1 MHYLFFFDNLVC
13 DFRYAL
19 RNLRKDRRF
28 AIVAVFALALGL
40 GASTV
45 MFSVVYNVLF
55 DAFPYKDSGKSVA
68 FELRHL
74 AHEGDWKGRDAFG
87 PEESRASRDANYVF
101 EDMIGTHNER
111 DFYDD
116 GE

>member
-1 MHYLFFFDNLVC
+1 MHYLFFLDNLVR

-28 AIVAVFALALGL
+28 AIVAVFAMALGI

-55 DAFPYKDSGKSVA
+55 LGMSDNQIGYAISLHEWVA
-68 FELRHL
+68 C
-74 AHEGDWKGRDAFG
+74 
-87 PEESRASRDANYVF
+87 
-101 EDMIGTHNER
+101 
-111 DFYDD
+111 
-116 GE
+116 